1 MQIASDR
8 PQQQRPVTWAWAAS
22 DWIIRTRLQPT
33 STLQLNAKG
42 TPLAS
47 KFIGVISHTH
57 IAATATAPKAR

>member
-1 MQIASDR
+1 MI
-8 PQQQRPVTWAWAAS
+8 WAWAAS

-33 STLQLNAKG
+33 STLQLKANG

>member
-1 MQIASDR
+1 MAPSRSGRVI
-8 PQQQRPVTWAWAAS
+8 WAWAAS
-22 DWIIRTRLQPT
+22 DWIIRTKLQPT
-33 STLQLNAKG
+33 KTLQLNAKG